1 MIKTFNKLFA
11 IVLISLSFIAC
22 KNKNT
27 YVSLQTSKGEI
38 VIKLYD
44 QTPKHKENFIKLVKE
59 GYYDGVLFHRVINDF
74 MIQTGDPTSKN
85 AKPEDKIGSGGPE
98 YKIDAEFNDS
108 LFHKKGAVAAARDNN
123 PQKKSSG
130 SQFYIVEGKK
140 LSDIE
145 IEMIQKR
152 NGMEYTAEQK
162 EAYKMLGGT
171 PFLDKNYT
179 VFGEVVKGIKI
190 VEVISD
196 TETDRTKSPT
206 ARGNVD
212 RPTSDVKIIKAK
224 IIRFK
229 E

>member
-1 MIKTFNKLFA
+1 MNNKLKTTLLALTF
-11 IVLISLSFIAC
+11 LLTFSAC

-27 YVSLQTSKGEI
+27 YVSLNTTEGEI
-38 VIKLYD
+38 IIKLYD
-44 QTPKHKENFIKLVKE
+44 QTPKHKENFTKLVKD

-74 MIQTGDPTSKN
+74 MIQTGDPNSKN
-85 AKPEDKIGSGGPE
+85 AEPGERIGSGGPD

-123 PQKKSSG
+123 PEKKSSG

-145 IEMIQKR
+145 LTMIQKR
-152 NGMEYTAEQK
+152 NGMTYTEEQK
-162 EAYKMLGGT
+162 EIYKTLGGT
-171 PFLDKNYT
+171 PFLDNNYT
-179 VFGEVVKGIKI
+179 VFGEVVKGMKI
-190 VEVISD
+190 VELISD
-196 TETDRTKSPT
+196 TETDRIKNPT
-206 ARGNVD
+206 SRQNVD
-212 RPTSDVKIIKAK
+212 RPTRDIKIVKAK